1 VSGRFR
7 LQRDNPIKHP
17 ILPPRLAELH
27 AALKEE
33 ERAEREALAH
43 WETCSLDER
52 IAAGVAFPLLMV
64 EEGYWAGRQFRIVA
78 RAPKGVWLHD
88 GIDGGDSVAVTV
100 GGQVLSGR
108 CRGNDGRVVD
118 ITVSEPVESG
128 TSIDVGLRA
137 DPSTWVRYRQALER
151 ASELDTPLVHA
162 LLSAEVDEGEQEGAT
177 LAGLN
182 ASQVA
187 AADHALRAN
196 ALAAIHGPPGTG
208 KTRVIGA
215 MLVELVRRG
224 DTPWALADSNAA
236 VDHLALTAH
245 KLGLNVV
252 RLGAV
257 SRIHPDVEALS
268 LDSRLKTGPFA
279 AALAALNRD
288 ISRTTDHWE
297 RRRLTQQR
305 RGVADQAQDHVLQ
318 GADVIACTFGS
329 LGRWASS
336 LPTAHT
342 AVVDEA
348 TQATEPAVWV
358 AVPWVQR
365 LIVVGDPEQLGP
377 VTRVAGSALE
387 TSVLERL
394 MIAGLE
400 APMLSVQHRMDGRIR
415 ALVSQV
421 YGPTYVD
428 HPSVSVQP
436 LSGLSSVT
444 SAPLTDMPTWFID
457 TAGSGLGERLDT
469 ATRSLANPGE
479 AQLVSLLV
487 DELVALG
494 VARSSIAVIAPYSA
508 QVARLRQVLPGV
520 EVATV
525 NAYQGRER
533 DVIIVSWVRSN
544 TDGDLGFVADPRRL
558 TVSLT
563 RARRA
568 LLQIGDSATLCS
580 HPRFAALVDGI
591 AAAGGL
597 ASVFEPPW
605 DMVLSI

>member
-1 VSGRFR
+1 MM
-7 LQRDNPIKHP
+7 
-17 ILPPRLAELH
+17 PPRLAELH
-27 AALKEE
+27 AALKQE
-33 ERAEREALAH
+33 ERAERDALAH
-43 WETCSLDER
+43 WATCSLDER
-52 IAAGVAFPLLMV
+52 IAAGVAFPRLTV
-64 EEGYWAGRQFRIVA
+64 ENGFWAGRQYRIAA
-78 RAPKGVWLHD
+78 RAPKGVWLHE
-88 GIDGGDSVAVTV
+88 GIDGGSSVVVTI
-100 GGQVLSGR
+100 GGQVLQGR

-118 ITVSEPVESG
+118 ITLREPIESG
-128 TSIDVGLRA
+128 VGIDVALRA
-137 DPSTWVRYRQALER
+137 DASTWVRYRQALER
-151 ASELDTPLVHA
+151 AAELDTPLVQA
-162 LLSAEVDEGEQEGAT
+162 LLTAEVDEGEQDGAT
-177 LAGLN
+177 LPGLN

-215 MLVELVRRG
+215 LLAELVRRG
-224 DTPWALADSNAA
+224 DKPWALADSNAA
-236 VDHLALTAH
+236 VDHLTLTAH

-288 ISRTTDHWE
+288 ISKTTDFRE
-297 RRRLTQQR
+297 RKRLIQQR
-305 RGVADQAQDHVLQ
+305 RGVAEQAQDHVLH

-377 VTRVAGSALE
+377 VTRVPGSALE
-387 TSVLERL
+387 MSALERL
-394 MIAGLE
+394 MLEGLE

-415 ALVSQV
+415 ALVSRV
-421 YGPTYVD
+421 YGPSYTD
-428 HPSVSVQP
+428 HASVAVQP

-444 SAPLTDMPTWFID
+444 SAPLTDLPTWFVD
-457 TAGSGLGERLDT
+457 TAGSGLAEVMDP

-479 AQLVSLLV
+479 ARLVGLLISKL
-487 DELVALG
+487 EGLG
-494 VARSSIAVIAPYSA
+494 VPRSSIAVVAPYSA
-508 QVARLRQVLPGV
+508 QVARLKALLPGV

-544 TDGDLGFVADPRRL
+544 EDGDLGFVADTRRL

-568 LLQIGDSATLCS
+568 LFQVGDSATLCG
-580 HPRFAALVDGI
+580 HPRFAALVDDV

-597 ASVFEPPW
+597 ASVFEQPW
-605 DMVLSI
+605 DDALSS